1 MRISQTGLIFDN
13 PARSTLGYVLVF
25 ANGADMGDLH
35 HSQVWEMDLATNEVV
50 WKYMA
55 REGVI
60 AREFV
65 SPHFVD
71 MPSFGRTNWLFRA
84 RWYGVEAP
92 KLAALGL

>member
-50 WKYMA
+50 WKYTA
-55 REGVI
+55 RDDMTS
-60 AREFV
+60 FF
-65 SPHFVD
+65 SPHMSGAQRLPTGNTLICEVNKGCIF
-71 MPSFGRTNWLFRA
+71 
-84 RWYGVEAP
+84 
-92 KLAALGL
+92 